1 MALRGKPS
9 RCGSSE
15 LDLRELLLLT
25 RRLADDGLKARKQV
39 IQSCYEGLAVKGSA
53 SPYR

>member
-1 MALRGKPS
+1 MALRGKRS
-9 RCGSSE
+9 RCGSSD

-25 RRLADDGLKARKQV
+25 RRLADDGLKAWKQV
-39 IQSCYEGLAVKGSA
+39 IQSGYEGLAAKDSA